1 MIILE
6 WKWVKSLLIF
16 LFLILDCFLG
26 YQVYQRNTI
35 SVVNTETM
43 ASLNTILETNN
54 IKCDFEWTS
63 VEAKKYMRKIK
74 ISNDKNIEE
83 KFLSINSLPE
93 KEVNY
98 TGRNRKIILPTT
110 IIINFLRDSK
120 LKDITIKSI
129 TLGYYPEINQIDKT
143 VLSGEATPAWQV
155 LLDDGREYIYNAYLG
170 DLIVNN

>member
-1 MIILE
+1 
-6 WKWVKSLLIF
+6 
-16 LFLILDCFLG
+16 
-26 YQVYQRNTI
+26 
-35 SVVNTETM
+35 M

-54 IKCDFEWTS
+54 IKCDFEWTNI
-63 VEAKKYMRKIK
+63 EAKKYMRKIK

-83 KFLSINSLPE
+83 KFLPIASLPE

-110 IIINFLRDSK
+110 VIINFLRDSK

-155 LLDDGREYIYNAYLG
+155 LLDDGMEYIYNAYLG
-170 DLIVNN
+170 DLIRKV

>member
-1 MIILE
+1 VINLE
-6 WKWVKSLLIF
+6 WKWVKSLLII

-35 SVVNTETM
+35 SVVNAETM

-54 IKCDFEWTS
+54 IKCDFEWSGIET
-63 VEAKKYMRKIK
+63 KKYMRKIK

-83 KFLSINSLPE
+83 KFLPTMALVE
-93 KEVNY
+93 KEINC
-98 TGRNRKIILPTT
+98 TGRNRKIIPLPS

-143 VLSGEATPAWQV
+143 VLSGEATPAWRIV
-155 LLDDGREYIYNAYLG
+155 LDDEREYVYNAYLG
-170 DLIVNN
+170 DLINN

>member
-43 ASLNTILETNN
+43 ASLNTILGTNN

-63 VEAKKYMRKIK
+63 IETKRYMRKIK

-83 KFLSINSLPE
+83 KFLPSSSLSEKDINYS
-93 KEVNY
+93 
-98 TGRNRKIILPTT
+98 GRNRKIIPPTT
-110 IIINFLRDSK
+110 VIINFLRDSK
-120 LKDITIKSI
+120 LKDITIESI

-143 VLSGEATPAWQV
+143 VLSGEATPAWQI
-155 LLDDGREYIYNAYLG
+155 LLDYKREYIYNAYLG
-170 DLIVNN
+170 DLIRKV